1 MRAPDR
7 ALADR
12 CRALLTGCGV
22 DVDRALARV
31 EREREGDRRRA
42 REAAAGIRSL
52 AVQLKG
58 AEKALGFEAQG
69 VLDGAAGFNRATLG
83 EAQERVSR
91 LEAALL
97 EACSNDRSL
106 ARQVRRAV
114 V

>member
-1 MRAPDR
+1 
-7 ALADR
+7 
-12 CRALLTGCGV
+12 
-22 DVDRALARV
+22 
-31 EREREGDRRRA
+31 
-42 REAAAGIRSL
+42 
-52 AVQLKG
+52 
-58 AEKALGFEAQG
+58 